1 MIDQNNEVL
10 GCTVETNNLDQDNNY
25 RHLSNPTTPTDFNDF
40 RCRIAYLLDQLI
52 NTEDYL
58 NIMDLSEEMNVSRG
72 TVNNDLKKTK
82 DLLRKYNAEI
92 LGVTNK
98 GIKLKCSEF
107 SKRLV
112 LIYEVFDYFQCNVCI
127 DNKTIDLLELLAEHY
142 KFNDQMEL
150 LFYKSTLVTIDRLKK
165 GKALR
170 NSIPL
175 YKNFEINSKELNDFI
190 AEIEKIY
197 KIQLNHEDIDFISF
211 PINTRN
217 SAHTGN
223 IENTVNQ
230 EVLLQI
236 VKQMLDSI
244 RERFMI
250 DVNEKAFYN
259 KVKFHLLFLIN
270 RLIFRIP
277 VNDIFSD
284 QIKIKF
290 PLAFEL
296 AKISM
301 SVIQKQYHLMGTKI
315 DISYLAVYFA
325 LILDEREVDYK
336 NNNSDGNIAVVT
348 NSGRGTFELIR
359 KQLQEI
365 IGLNSNIDLLTVS
378 ELKTKN
384 VSNYGILFST
394 ENIISDMHLPI
405 IKIDG
410 IIDQDSITQKLK
422 EIKKKN
428 LEPIANIMK
437 LENLKIL
444 YLDGKTSYRNNVKKI
459 TEHLINEDN
468 VCNDIYSIF
477 EKKDILSSMVYENG
491 VAFPHLID
499 KKINDFNLTIGI
511 IRPTTDKFKIILFLL
526 IPENMDNQQEDAL
539 LKIYDEIF
547 TIISDKKL
555 VIKLQEIESVY

>member
-1 MIDQNNEVL
+1 MIDKKNEVL
-10 GCTVETNNLDQDNNY
+10 DCNGVINNLDQDNNY
-25 RHLSNPTTPTDFNDF
+25 RHLSNPTTPADFNDF
-40 RCRIAYLLDQLI
+40 RCRIGYLLDQLI
-52 NTEDYL
+52 NTENYL

-72 TVNNDLKKTK
+72 TVNNDLKKAK
-82 DLLRKYNAEI
+82 MLLRKYNAEI

-107 SKRLV
+107 SKRLI
-112 LIYEVFDYFQCNVCI
+112 LIYEVFDYFQCNVLI
-127 DNKTIDLLELLAEHY
+127 DNKTIDLLEALANHY
-142 KFNDQMEL
+142 KFNDHMEL

-165 GKALR
+165 GKQLK
-170 NSIPL
+170 NSIPM
-175 YKNFEINSKELNDFI
+175 YKNFEINSKELNNFI
-190 AEIEKIY
+190 IEIENIY
-197 KIQLNHEDIDFISF
+197 KIKLNYEDIDFISF

-230 EVLLQI
+230 EILLKI

-301 SVIQKQYHLMGTKI
+301 SVLQKQYQLMGTKI

-325 LILDEREVDYK
+325 LILDERKVDHK
-336 NNNSDGNIAVVT
+336 SNNSDGNIAVVT

-378 ELKTKN
+378 ELKTKD

-410 IIDQDSITQKLK
+410 IIDQDSLNQKLK
-422 EIKKKN
+422 ELKKKS

-437 LENLKIL
+437 LENLKVL
-444 YLDGKTSYRNNVKKI
+444 YLDGETNYRDNVKKI
-459 TEHLINEDN
+459 TDQLIDEGN
-468 VCNDIYSIF
+468 VSSDIYNIF
-477 EKKDILSSMVYENG
+477 EKKDNLSSMIYENG

-499 KKINDFNLTIGI
+499 KKINNFSLTLGI
-511 IRPTTDKFKIILFLL
+511 IKPTTDNLKIILFLL

-555 VIKLQEIESVY
+555 VIKLQNLEGIY

>member
-1 MIDQNNEVL
+1 VIDQKNEVL
-10 GCTVETNNLDQDNNY
+10 ECNSIINDFDQDNSY
-25 RHLSNPTTPTDFNDF
+25 KHLSNPTTPTDFNDF
-40 RCRIAYLLDQLI
+40 HCRIAYLLDQLI
-52 NTEDYL
+52 NTENYL

-82 DLLRKYNAEI
+82 ELLRKYNAEI

-112 LIYEVFDYFQCNVCI
+112 LIYEVFDYFQCNVLI
-127 DNKTIDLLELLAEHY
+127 DNKTIDLLESLAAHY
-142 KFNDQMEL
+142 KFNDHMEL

-165 GKALR
+165 GKPLK
-170 NSIPL
+170 NSIPM
-175 YKNFEINSKELNDFI
+175 YKNFEINSKVLNDFI
-190 AEIEKIY
+190 VEIENIFKI
-197 KIQLNHEDIDFISF
+197 KLNYEDIDFISF

-230 EVLLQI
+230 EILLQI

-259 KVKFHLLFLIN
+259 KVKYHLLFLIN

-296 AKISM
+296 ARISM
-301 SVIQKQYHLMGTKI
+301 SVLQKQYHLMGTKI

-325 LILDEREVDYK
+325 LILDERKVDHK
-336 NNNSDGNIAVVT
+336 SNNSDGNIAVVS

-378 ELKTKN
+378 ELKTKD

-410 IIDQDSITQKLK
+410 IIDQDSLTQKLK
-422 EIKKKN
+422 ELKKKN

-444 YLDGKTSYRNNVKKI
+444 YLDGKTSYRDNVKKI
-459 TEHLINEDN
+459 TDHLIDEDN
-468 VCNDIYSIF
+468 VSSDIYSIF
-477 EKKDILSSMVYENG
+477 EKKDNLSSMIYENG

-499 KKINDFNLTIGI
+499 KNLNNFSLTLGI
-511 IRPTTDKFKIILFLL
+511 IKPTTDKLKIILFLL
-526 IPENMDNQQEDAL
+526 IPKNMDNQQEDAL

-555 VIKLQEIESVY
+555 VIKLQEIENVY

>member
-1 MIDQNNEVL
+1 MIDKKNEVL
-10 GCTVETNNLDQDNNY
+10 DCNGVINNLDQDNNY
-25 RHLSNPTTPTDFNDF
+25 RHLSNPTTPADFNDF

-52 NTEDYL
+52 NTENYL

-72 TVNNDLKKTK
+72 TVNNDLKKAK
-82 DLLRKYNAEI
+82 MLLRKYNAEI

-98 GIKLKCSEF
+98 GIKLKCNEF
-107 SKRLV
+107 SKRLI
-112 LIYEVFDYFQCNVCI
+112 LIYEVFDYFQCNVLI
-127 DNKTIDLLELLAEHY
+127 DNKTIDLLEALANHY
-142 KFNDQMEL
+142 KFNDHMEL

-165 GKALR
+165 GKPLK
-170 NSIPL
+170 NSIPM
-175 YKNFEINSKELNDFI
+175 YKNFEINSKELNNFI
-190 AEIEKIY
+190 IEIENIY
-197 KIQLNHEDIDFISF
+197 KIKLNYEDIDFISF

-230 EVLLQI
+230 EILLKI

-301 SVIQKQYHLMGTKI
+301 SVLQKQYHLMGTKI

-325 LILDEREVDYK
+325 LILDERKVDYK
-336 NNNSDGNIAVVT
+336 SNNSDGNIAVVT

-365 IGLNSNIDLLTVS
+365 IGLNSNIDLLTVL
-378 ELKTKN
+378 ELKTKD

-410 IIDQDSITQKLK
+410 IIDQDSLNQKLK
-422 EIKKKN
+422 ELKKKN

-437 LENLKIL
+437 LENLKVL
-444 YLDGKTSYRNNVKKI
+444 YLDGETNYRDNVKKI
-459 TEHLINEDN
+459 TDQLIDEGN
-468 VCNDIYSIF
+468 VSSDIYNIF
-477 EKKDILSSMVYENG
+477 EKKDNLSSMIYENG

-499 KKINDFNLTIGI
+499 KKINNFSLTLGI
-511 IRPTTDKFKIILFLL
+511 IKPTTDNLKIILFLL

-555 VIKLQEIESVY
+555 VIKLQNLEGIY

>member
-1 MIDQNNEVL
+1 MIDQKNEVL
-10 GCTVETNNLDQDNNY
+10 ECNSIINDFDQDNSY
-25 RHLSNPTTPTDFNDF
+25 KHLSNPTTPTDFNDF
-40 RCRIAYLLDQLI
+40 HCRIAYLLDQLI
-52 NTEDYL
+52 NTENYL

-82 DLLRKYNAEI
+82 ELLRKYNAEI

-112 LIYEVFDYFQCNVCI
+112 LIYEVFDYFQCNVLI
-127 DNKTIDLLELLAEHY
+127 DNKTIDLLESLAAHY
-142 KFNDQMEL
+142 KFNDHMEL

-165 GKALR
+165 GKPLK
-170 NSIPL
+170 NSIPM
-175 YKNFEINSKELNDFI
+175 YKNFEINSKVLNDFI
-190 AEIEKIY
+190 VEIENIFKI
-197 KIQLNHEDIDFISF
+197 KLNYEDIDFISF

-230 EVLLQI
+230 EILLQI

-259 KVKFHLLFLIN
+259 KVKYHLLFLIN

-296 AKISM
+296 ARISM
-301 SVIQKQYHLMGTKI
+301 SVLQKQYHLMGTKI

-325 LILDEREVDYK
+325 LILDERKVDHK
-336 NNNSDGNIAVVT
+336 SNNSDGNIAVVS

-378 ELKTKN
+378 ELKTKD

-410 IIDQDSITQKLK
+410 IIDQDSLTQKLK
-422 EIKKKN
+422 ELKKKN

-444 YLDGKTSYRNNVKKI
+444 YLDGKTSYRDNVKKI
-459 TEHLINEDN
+459 TDHLIDEDN
-468 VCNDIYSIF
+468 VSSDIYSIF
-477 EKKDILSSMVYENG
+477 EKKDNLSSMIYENG

-499 KKINDFNLTIGI
+499 KNLNNFSLTLGI
-511 IRPTTDKFKIILFLL
+511 IKPTTDKLKIILFLL
-526 IPENMDNQQEDAL
+526 IPKNMDNQQEDAL

-555 VIKLQEIESVY
+555 VIKLQEIENVY

>member
-1 MIDQNNEVL
+1 MIDKKNEVL
-10 GCTVETNNLDQDNNY
+10 ECNRVINNFDQDNSY

-40 RCRIAYLLDQLI
+40 HCRISYLLDQLI
-52 NTEDYL
+52 NTENYL
-58 NIMDLSEEMNVSRG
+58 NIMDLSEKMNVSRG
-72 TVNNDLKKTK
+72 TVNNDLRKTK
-82 DLLRKYNAEI
+82 ELLRKYDAEI

-98 GIKLKCSEF
+98 GIKLKCNEF
-107 SKRLV
+107 SKRLI
-112 LIYEVFDYFQCNVCI
+112 LIYEVFDYFKCDVDI
-127 DNKTIDLLELLAEHY
+127 DNKTIDLLELLAQHY

-150 LFYKSTLVTIDRLKK
+150 LFYKSTLVTIDRIKK
-165 GKALR
+165 GR
-170 NSIPL
+170 NLKTSIPM
-175 YKNFEINSKELNDFI
+175 YKNFEINSKTLNDFI
-190 AEIEKIY
+190 MEIENIY
-197 KIQLNHEDIDFISF
+197 KIKFNYEDIDFISF

-230 EVLLQI
+230 EILLQI
-236 VKQMLDSI
+236 VKQMLVSI

-250 DVNEKAFYN
+250 EINEKTFYN
-259 KVKFHLLFLIN
+259 KVRHHLLFLIN

-284 QIKIKF
+284 QIKIRF

-301 SVIQKQYHLMGTKI
+301 SVLQKQYHLMGTEI

-325 LILDEREVDYK
+325 LILDDRKVYYK
-336 NNNSDGNIAVVT
+336 SKNSDGNIAVVT
-348 NSGRGTFELIR
+348 NNGRGTFELIR

-365 IGLNSNIDLLTVS
+365 VGLNSNIDLLTVS
-378 ELKTKN
+378 ELKIKD
-384 VSNYGILFST
+384 VSNYGMIFST
-394 ENIISDMHLPI
+394 ENIISDRHLPI

-422 EIKKKN
+422 ELKKKN

-444 YLDGKTSYRNNVKKI
+444 YLDGSVSYRDNVKII
-459 TEHLINEDN
+459 TSKLIDEEY
-468 VCNDIYSIF
+468 VSSDIYSIF
-477 EKKDILSSMVYENG
+477 EKKDNLSSMIYENG

-499 KKINDFNLTIGI
+499 KKINNFSLTIGI
-511 IRPTTDKFKIILFLL
+511 IKPNTDKLKIILFLL
-526 IPENMDNQQEDAL
+526 IPENMDNQQEGAL

-547 TIISDKKL
+547 TIISDKEL
-555 VIKLQEIESVY
+555 VIKLQDIEDIY

>member
-1 MIDQNNEVL
+1 VIDQKNEVL
-10 GCTVETNNLDQDNNY
+10 ECNKAIKNLDQDNNY

-40 RCRIAYLLDQLI
+40 HCRIAYLLDQLI
-52 NTEDYL
+52 NTENYL

-72 TVNNDLKKTK
+72 TVNNDLKKAK
-82 DLLRKYNAEI
+82 ELLRKYNAEI

-112 LIYEVFDYFQCNVCI
+112 LIYEVFDYFQCNVLI
-127 DNKTIDLLELLAEHY
+127 DNKTIDILESLAAHY
-142 KFNDQMEL
+142 KFNDPMEL

-165 GKALR
+165 GKPLK
-170 NSIPL
+170 NSIPM
-175 YKNFEINSKELNDFI
+175 YKNFEINSKVLNDFI
-190 AEIEKIY
+190 LEIENIY
-197 KIQLNHEDIDFISF
+197 KIKMNSEDIDFIAF

-230 EVLLQI
+230 EILLQI

-259 KVKFHLLFLIN
+259 KVKYHLLFLIN

-301 SVIQKQYHLMGTKI
+301 SVLQKQYHLMGTEI
-315 DISYLAVYFA
+315 DISYLAVYFT
-325 LILDEREVDYK
+325 LILDERKVDHK
-336 NNNSDGNIAVVT
+336 SNNSDGNIAVVT

-378 ELKTKN
+378 ELKTKDI
-384 VSNYGILFST
+384 SNYGILFST
-394 ENIISDMHLPI
+394 ENIISDMHSPI

-410 IIDQDSITQKLK
+410 IIDQDSLTQKLK
-422 EIKKKN
+422 ELKKKN

-437 LENLKIL
+437 LDNLKIL
-444 YLDGKTSYRNNVKKI
+444 YLDGKTSYRDNVKKI
-459 TEHLINEDN
+459 TDQLINKDN
-468 VCNDIYSIF
+468 VSSDIYSIF
-477 EKKDILSSMVYENG
+477 EKKDNLSSMLYENG

-499 KKINDFNLTIGI
+499 KKLNNFSLTLGI
-511 IRPTTDKFKIILFLL
+511 IKPTTDKLKIILFLL

-555 VIKLQEIESVY
+555 VIKLQEIENVY

>member
-1 MIDQNNEVL
+1 MIDQKNEVL
-10 GCTVETNNLDQDNNY
+10 ECNKAIKNLDQDNNY

-40 RCRIAYLLDQLI
+40 HCRIAYLLDQLI
-52 NTEDYL
+52 NTENYL

-72 TVNNDLKKTK
+72 TVNNDLKKAK
-82 DLLRKYNAEI
+82 ELLRKYNAEI

-112 LIYEVFDYFQCNVCI
+112 LIYEVFDYFQCNVLI
-127 DNKTIDLLELLAEHY
+127 DNKTIDILESLAAHY
-142 KFNDQMEL
+142 KFNDPMEL

-165 GKALR
+165 GKPLK
-170 NSIPL
+170 NSIPM
-175 YKNFEINSKELNDFI
+175 YKNFEINSKVLNDFI
-190 AEIEKIY
+190 LEIENIY
-197 KIQLNHEDIDFISF
+197 KIKMNSEDIDFIAF

-230 EVLLQI
+230 EILLQI

-259 KVKFHLLFLIN
+259 KVKYHLLFLIN

-301 SVIQKQYHLMGTKI
+301 SVLQKQYHLMGTEI
-315 DISYLAVYFA
+315 DISYLAVYFT
-325 LILDEREVDYK
+325 LILDERKVDHK
-336 NNNSDGNIAVVT
+336 SNNSDGNIAVVT

-378 ELKTKN
+378 ELKTKDI
-384 VSNYGILFST
+384 SNYGILFST
-394 ENIISDMHLPI
+394 ENIISDMHSPI

-410 IIDQDSITQKLK
+410 IIDQDSLTQKLK
-422 EIKKKN
+422 ELKKKN

-437 LENLKIL
+437 LDNLKIL
-444 YLDGKTSYRNNVKKI
+444 YLDGKTSYRDNVKKI
-459 TEHLINEDN
+459 TDQLINKDN
-468 VCNDIYSIF
+468 VSSDIYSIF
-477 EKKDILSSMVYENG
+477 EKKDNLSSMLYENG

-499 KKINDFNLTIGI
+499 KKLNNFSLTLGI
-511 IRPTTDKFKIILFLL
+511 IKPTTDKLKIILFLL

-555 VIKLQEIESVY
+555 VIKLQEIENVY